1 MNILIV
7 LTSHDKLGDT
17 GSKTGFWL
25 EELASPYYTL
35 LDAGATL
42 TLASPKGGQPP
53 LDPTSDLPDYQT
65 AFTDRFKSD
74 TKAQEVLSNTV
85 KLSEVK
91 ESDFDAVMYPGG
103 HGPLWDLTDDKNSI
117 ALIKAFVTSDKPV
130 ASVCHAPAV
139 LLNVK
144 VSNGDYLVKNKKVT
158 GFSNSEEIAVQLDKV
173 VPFLLEDALIEKGA
187 SYSKIE
193 EWNPYIVTDGKLI
206 TGQNPASSEP
216 VAQELLKLL
225 K

>member
-17 GSKTGFWL
+17 GLKTGFWL
-25 EELASPYYTL
+25 EEFASPYYTL

-42 TLASPKGGQPP
+42 TLASPQGGQPP
-53 LDPTSDLPDYQT
+53 LDPTSDLPDFQT
-65 AFTDRFKSD
+65 AFTERFKKD
-74 TKAQEVLSNTV
+74 TNAQEILANTV
-85 KLSEVK
+85 KLKDVK

-103 HGPLWDLTDDKNSI
+103 HGPLWDLTDDKDSI
-117 ALIKAFVTSDKPV
+117 TLIEAFVAADKPV

-144 VSNGDYLVKNKKVT
+144 LPNGDYLVKNKKVT
-158 GFSNSEEIAVQLDKV
+158 AFSNSEEIAVQLEKV
-173 VPFLLEDALIEKGA
+173 VPFLLEDSLIEKGA
-187 SYSKIE
+187 SYSNKE
-193 EWNPYIVTDGKLI
+193 DWTPYVVTDGKLI

-216 VAQELLKLL
+216 VAQALLELLK
-225 K
+225 

>member
-17 GSKTGFWL
+17 GLKTGFWL

-42 TLASPKGGQPP
+42 TLASPKGGQAP

-74 TKAQEVLSNTV
+74 AKAQEVLANTV

-91 ESDFDAVMYPGG
+91 ESEFDAVMYPGG

-117 ALIKAFVTSDKPV
+117 ALIEAFLRSNKPV

-158 GFSNSEEIAVQLDKV
+158 GFSNSEETAVQLDKV

-187 SYSKIE
+187 SYSKTE
-193 EWNPYIVTDGKLI
+193 DWTPYIVTDGKLI

>member
-17 GSKTGFWL
+17 GLKTGFWL

-42 TLASPKGGQPP
+42 TLASPKGGQAP

-65 AFTDRFKSD
+65 AFTDRFKGD
-74 TKAQEVLSNTV
+74 KKAQEVLANTV
-85 KLSEVK
+85 KLKDVE
-91 ESDFDAVMYPGG
+91 ERDFDAVMYPGG

-117 ALIKAFVTSDKPV
+117 ELIEAFVKANKPV

-144 VSNGDYLVKNKKVT
+144 LPNGDYLVKNKKVT

-173 VPFLLEDALIEKGA
+173 VPFLLEDSLIEKGA

-193 EWNPYIVTDGKLI
+193 DWNPYIVTDGKLI